1 MIVSAESCEIDVE
14 HPHSGCSTSISQQSD
29 RKGDRFKHFRSRVE
43 LAITVLGEGFLRHPD
58 NQVLRGKLQS
68 GGLTELDYYHQLQR
82 LVYCLLFLLILEDR
96 EALLDPAISEA
107 VKDVYHQRYSV
118 SRLRERVVC
127 RMDELP
133 SLNNQTSIDGASNCD
148 AKEPFFATVC
158 LLRSK
163 LGSTGDVDLGLP
175 ILGGFL
181 WSDGA
186 IADLDTC
193 KINDS
198 DFLDAI
204 EALVL
209 SSDRQEYIDYQQ
221 FPSKLLG
228 SIYESLLALRPEID
242 LDTGYFELK
251 PFASNRRK
259 STGCYY
265 TPEPLV
271 ICLLDS
277 ALEPVLQQALQQTD
291 PEAALLNLNIC
302 DTACGSGHF
311 LTAAAHRV
319 AQKLAKVRTGAVD
332 STADEV
338 RAALRQ
344 VISRCIYG
352 VDVNPMAVELC
363 KMALWMESMEP
374 GKPLLFLE
382 HHIQVGNAL
391 LGVTLDLMVQGI
403 PDQAFS
409 PIANDDRLLCR
420 QYRQRNRQ
428 ERSDRNQ
435 TQVNFWQP
443 LAAIATQLNAIEHMP
458 EEAIA
463 QTNLKREAYQT
474 LLNSSDYRNQ
484 KFIADAWCAAFV
496 GEKTGCLEPAITDQV
511 FWNIQQ
517 YSDDVLPQIHQAV
530 EHLTQQHQFF
540 HWQIVF
546 APIFD
551 TSQPDHCSGGFDV
564 ILGNPPFVNAV
575 EMGIMARSH
584 RLIKFLH
591 PLVEGSAD
599 LAFYF
604 FERDLQLLHPHGK
617 LGLIQPRPLL
627 NSPAGESLRTSLR
640 EGFSPNLIY
649 APDKSRF
656 FPAALIFACLIVIG
670 IDKTCRVSR
679 DPDPTSATWK
689 EGIINYPNWWFALE
703 EIRTG
708 LVLRSHLSDVPM
720 SQRFEVFGSMTT
732 GEAYELQP
740 FILDAVSLSDLD
752 LSDLEPRSGLK
763 LVTTGLIDPQ
773 RCFWGDRTCRYLGK
787 DYQCPIVSLDLTMP
801 QSLQRRLLKAHRPKI
816 IVAGLTRKLECFLD
830 AKGEFM
836 GAKSTFTILHPDDE
850 VAALEQL
857 CDYLLSETA
866 EHFFRA
872 ELGANAVGGGDIVMK
887 KAFLQSLRIPT
898 LFAAE
903 A

>member
-14 HPHSGCSTSISQQSD
+14 HPLCGCSTSISQQSD
-29 RKGDRFKHFRSRVE
+29 RKGDRSKHLRICVE
-43 LAITVLGEGFLRHPD
+43 LAITVLGQRFLRHPD
-58 NQVLRGKLQS
+58 NQVLRCKLQA
-68 GGLTELDYYHQLQR
+68 GELTELDYYHQLQR

-96 EALLDPAISEA
+96 DALLDPTISAA
-107 VKDVYHQRYSV
+107 VKDDYRQGYSV
-118 SRLRERVVC
+118 SRLREMVAS
-127 RMDELP
+127 RMNEGELRSP
-133 SLNNQTSIDGASNCD
+133 SHPGSEFDSITCESKDL
-148 AKEPFFATVC
+148 FATLC
-158 LLRSK
+158 LLKRK
-163 LGSTGDVDLGLP
+163 LGSIGDVKLGLP
-175 ILGGFL
+175 VLGGFL
-181 WSDGA
+181 WSDSA
-186 IADLDTC
+186 IADLDSC
-193 KINDS
+193 RINDS

-221 FPSKLLG
+221 LPSNRLG
-228 SIYESLLALRPEID
+228 SIYESLLELQPEID
-242 LDTGYFELK
+242 LDTGDFELK
-251 PFASNRRK
+251 PVAINRRK

-311 LTAAAHRV
+311 LTAAAHRI
-319 AQKLAKVRTGAVD
+319 AQKLARVRTGAVNP
-332 STADEV
+332 TADGV

-363 KMALWMESMEP
+363 KMALWMESMQP

-391 LGVTLDLMVQGI
+391 LGATSDLLAQGI

-409 PIANDDRLLCR
+409 PLANDDRLLCR

-428 ERSDRNQ
+428 ERSNRKQ
-435 TQVNFWQP
+435 TQVDFWQP

-463 QTNLKREAYQT
+463 QTNLKREAYHA
-474 LLNSSDYRNQ
+474 LINASEYRNQ
-484 KFIADAWCAAFV
+484 TFIADAWCAAFI
-496 GEKTGCLEPAITDQV
+496 GEKTGCLEPAITDQI
-511 FWNIQQ
+511 FWTIQQ
-517 YSDDVLPQIHQAV
+517 HPDNVLPQIDQAV
-530 EHLTQQHQFF
+530 ERLTKQHHFF
-540 HWQIVF
+540 HWQIAF
-546 APIFD
+546 AHIF
-551 TSQPDHCSGGFDV
+551 SVGSNPQLDHCSGGFDV

-575 EMGIMARSH
+575 EIGVMARSQ
-584 RLIKFLH
+584 RLIKFLR

-604 FERDLQLLHPHGK
+604 FDRDLQLLHASGR

-627 NSPAGESLRTSLR
+627 NSPAGATLRTHLR

-649 APDKSRF
+649 APDQSRF
-656 FPAALIFACLIVIG
+656 FPAALVFACLLVIG
-670 IDKTCRVSR
+670 TDQTCRVSR
-679 DPDPTSATWK
+679 DPDPTSATWT
-689 EGIINYPNWWFALE
+689 EGTITHSNWWFALE
-703 EIRTG
+703 ELRTG
-708 LVLRSHLSDVPM
+708 LVLQSSVADVPLA
-720 SQRFEVFGSMTT
+720 QRFEVFGSMTT

-740 FILDAVSLSDLD
+740 FILDVVSLSNLD
-752 LSDLEPRSGLK
+752 SCQGSK
-763 LVTTGLIDPQ
+763 LVTTGLIDPHQ
-773 RCFWGDRTCRYLGK
+773 CFWGDRTCRYLGK
-787 DYQCPIVSLDLTMP
+787 DYQFPVVALDLTMP
-801 QSLQRRLLKAHRPKI
+801 KSLQRRLLKAHRPKI

-830 AKGEFM
+830 AQGEFI
-836 GAKSTFTILHPDDE
+836 GAKSTFTILHPEDE

-866 EHFFRA
+866 QHFFRA

-887 KAFLQSLRIPT
+887 KAFLQSLRIS
-898 LFAAE
+898 AS
-903 A
+903 